1 MALFF
6 RLVED
11 TEMCTKIATLR
22 RKMEELNIKKQTR
35 SKQPDESSQS
45 KVDYKN
51 SVFDDETKGK
61 HNFSYRFLEECAGQL
76 LDNVDL
82 TIFEKSLGK
91 IKYLFMIA

>member
-1 MALFF
+1 
-6 RLVED
+6 
-11 TEMCTKIATLR
+11 MCTKIATLR
-22 RKMEELNIKKQTR
+22 KKMEELNIKKQTR
-35 SKQPDESSQS
+35 CKQPDDSSQS

-51 SVFDDETKGK
+51 SVFGDEAKGK

-91 IKYLFMIA
+91 IYHLFMIASIIDFVFR